1 MPLVSL
7 RIWYRSLPFT
17 ASLRP
22 GDMHRGMPA
31 LPPPGSLRAPLA
43 RIGVLG
49 DIHAE
54 DASLDVALRF
64 LEDAGVDQVMSV
76 GDIVDGPGSVD
87 RCCEL
92 LLRAGAL
99 AVRGNHER
107 WFLSGTM
114 RELTEATQ
122 TVGDEARA
130 FLSSLPQMRRF
141 ETVVEPVLL
150 CHGLG
155 DDDMASVA
163 PDENERTIPYN
174 YGLEPLLRADEPEI
188 VINGHTHR
196 RRAWSFRKLTVI
208 NAGTLY
214 RKHEPC
220 FLLVDLA
227 TREATW
233 FDLGSDLR
241 IARKETQP
249 LPPPRGAR
257 R

>member
-1 MPLVSL
+1 MS
-7 RIWYRSLPFT
+7 
-17 ASLRP
+17 
-22 GDMHRGMPA
+22 A
-31 LPPPGSLRAPLA
+31 LPPPGSQRAPLA

-54 DASLDVALRF
+54 DASLDVVLRF

-92 LLRAGAL
+92 LMSAGAL

-107 WFLSGTM
+107 WFLAGTM
-114 RELTEATQ
+114 RELPEATQ
-122 TVGDEARA
+122 AVGAEGRA
-130 FLSSLPQMRRF
+130 FLASLPRTRRF
-141 ETVVEPVLL
+141 ETVAEPVLL

-163 PDENERTIPYN
+163 PDENERTIRYN
-174 YGLEPLLRADEPEI
+174 HALAPLIDADKPEI

-196 RRAWSFRKLTVI
+196 RSAWSFRKLTVI

-214 RKHEPC
+214 RQHQPC
-220 FLLVDLA
+220 FLIVDLT

-233 FDLGSDLR
+233 FDLDSDLR
-241 IARKETQP
+241 IARKETQSM
-249 LPPPRGAR
+249 PPPRGAR